1 MLNKDKNLKL
11 LKIENCGS
19 KTWDRDTE
27 TEQIK
32 TQVYLQASSG
42 DMQLFAFVDLSE
54 VIKHRICV
62 SARKSDSPGRSLVSF
77 LALLFIEHILSKKFK
92 LHNLIHS

>member
-1 MLNKDKNLKL
+1 MNNETETRMLNKDKNLKFVT
-11 LKIENCGS
+11 ENCGS
-19 KTWDRDTE
+19 ETWDRDTG

-54 VIKHRICV
+54 VMKTQDLCLCQKKRLTRKKSGFISCLAFHRTH
-62 SARKSDSPGRSLVSF
+62 F
-77 LALLFIEHILSKKFK
+77 E
-92 LHNLIHS
+92 

>member
-1 MLNKDKNLKL
+1 MNNETETRMLNKDKNLKFVS
-11 LKIENCGS
+11 ENCGS
-19 KTWDRDTE
+19 KTRDRDTE

-54 VIKHRICV
+54 VIKHRIV
-62 SARKSDSPGRSLVSF
+62 SLPGFISC
-77 LALLFIEHILSKKFK
+77 LAFHRTHFE
-92 LHNLIHS
+92 

>member
-1 MLNKDKNLKL
+1 MRLRTRMLNKDKNLKFV
-11 LKIENCGS
+11 IENCGS
-19 KTWDRDTE
+19 KTRDRDTE

-54 VIKHRICV
+54 VMKTQDLNHQPLC
-62 SARKSDSPGRSLVSF
+62 LCQ
-77 LALLFIEHILSKKFK
+77 KK
-92 LHNLIHS
+92 